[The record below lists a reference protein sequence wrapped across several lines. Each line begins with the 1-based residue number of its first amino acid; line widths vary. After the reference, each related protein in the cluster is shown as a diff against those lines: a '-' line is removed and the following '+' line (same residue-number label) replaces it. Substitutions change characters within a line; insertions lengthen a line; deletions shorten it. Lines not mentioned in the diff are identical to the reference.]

1 MEIKKNPEA
10 NLENKKGVYFL
21 IGLLLSLGVVL
32 VAFEYTQYEGE
43 VGDLGEL
50 DIILDEEEM
59 IPITQ
64 QTPPPPPPPPPQ
76 TTIIEI
82 VEDDEELE
90 EELEIEDTEMDEDD
104 VIEIVDIPEEVV
116 EAPQIFRIVEEQA
129 SFPGGTAEMYNWIN
143 KNIKYPAIAKDAG
156 ITGVVY
162 VEFVVR
168 SDGTIDKDAITI
180 RRGVHPALD
189 NEAIRIIKQMPKW
202 KPARQRGQP
211 VAVYFN
217 MPFRFNLK

>member
-1 MEIKKNPEA
+1 MEIKKSPDA

-43 VGDLGEL
+43 VGSLGDL

-82 VEDDEELE
+82 VEDDEEIE

-104 VIEIVDIPEEVV
+104 IIEIVDIPEVV
-116 EAPQIFRIVEEQA
+116 EAPQIFHVVEE
-129 SFPGGTAEMYNWIN
+129 SPEFPGGQVELMKFLQ
-143 KNIKYPAIAKDAG
+143 KNTQFPSIAREAG

-162 VEFVVR
+162 VQFVVR
-168 SDGTIDKDAITI
+168 EDGKVDPDDIQIL
-180 RRGVHPALD
+180 RGVHPALD
-189 NEAIRIIKQMPKW
+189 KEATRVVKSMPDW
-202 KPARQRGQP
+202 KPGRQRGKAVP
-211 VAVYFN
+211 VYYKL
-217 MPFRFNLK
+217 PFRFNLK